1 MKNTTTDLAPV
12 SRRQFVRTA
21 IAGGAAAFGAVP
33 VLWKHARAAEAIR
46 IGALCELSGPASTI
60 GSQQALG
67 IRMAVD
73 EINKTGGILGKGP
86 GIGGRP
92 ITLILEDTESK
103 VATGLAKAKKLVERE
118 RVDAL
123 TGIIF
128 SAISLSVQ
136 EYVNKD
142 AKIPFLNAG
151 SGNPAISEPPAC
163 GKYTFQ
169 GLPNSRQL
177 VLPSLYAAKK
187 HGAKWF
193 FMADDYSWGRLSVQL
208 TKDAIKLGSPLE
220 VVGEE
225 YPPFGTTNY
234 APYITKAMA
243 AKPDVLGIIIFGAGY
258 ARVLKQIHQMGA
270 KVHIHHNFWSQVDA
284 NAAGE
289 AVLGMTAGEA
299 YTYEN
304 PRVPRAAEFAKKYRA
319 VHGAWPDPAAA
330 RGYNGVEVL
339 ALAIAQAGSTNPDAV
354 VKALETMVFK
364 ESLMGELRFRECDH
378 LATTT
383 VFVVEGKYTD
393 DYKYYPAYIEDVPN
407 PNALLIPCG
416 KTGCELLTH
425 PRS

>member
-1 MKNTTTDLAPV
+1 MRATPSASGQI
-12 SRRQFVRTA
+12 SRRRFLKTVT
-21 IAGGAAAFGAVP
+21 GGAAAFGTVP
-33 VLWKHARAAEAIR
+33 LFRNHALAAEEIR
-46 IGALCELSGPASTI
+46 LGALCELSGPASTI

-67 IRMAVD
+67 IKMAVE
-73 EINKTGGILGKGP
+73 EINKTGGIVGKGP

-103 VATGLAKAKKLVERE
+103 VATGLAKAKKLVERD
-118 RVDAL
+118 RTDAL
-123 TGIIF
+123 TGVIF

-142 AKIPFLNAG
+142 ARVPFVNAG

-187 HGAKWF
+187 YGAKWF
-193 FMADDYSWGRLSVQL
+193 FMADDYSWGRLSVEL

-220 VVGEE
+220 TVGEE

-258 ARVLKQIHQMGA
+258 ARVLKQIHQMGVKA
-270 KVHIHHNFWSQVDA
+270 HIHHNFWSQIDA

-289 AVLGMTAGEA
+289 AALGMTAGEA

-304 PRVPRAAEFAKKYRA
+304 PRVPRAAEFAKRYKA
-319 VHGAWPDPAAA
+319 LHGTWPDPAAA
-330 RGYNGVEVL
+330 RGYNGVELL
-339 ALAIAQAGSTNPDAV
+339 ALAIQQAGTTKPDAV
-354 VKALETMVFK
+354 VKALESMVFK
-364 ESLMGELRFRECDH
+364 DSVMGELRFRECDH
-378 LATTT
+378 LATTA
-383 VFVVEGKYTD
+383 VFVVEGQYND
-393 DYKYYPAYIEDVPN
+393 EYKYYPRYVEDVSN
-407 PNALLIPCG
+407 PNALLVPCG
-416 KTGCELLTH
+416 KTGCEPLTH
-425 PRS
+425 PKS